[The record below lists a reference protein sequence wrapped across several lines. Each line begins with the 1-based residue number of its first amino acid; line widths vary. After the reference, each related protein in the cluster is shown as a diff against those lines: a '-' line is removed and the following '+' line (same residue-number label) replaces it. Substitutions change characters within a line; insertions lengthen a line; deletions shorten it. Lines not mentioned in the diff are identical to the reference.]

1 MELSNE
7 VNYILSPKAVR
18 ERTSKLYEAVKAGK
32 GHFSLHEEKLG
43 EVCDYVLDV
52 IKDNYPDFNIPF
64 HSRWGHFQVGKIDRN
79 SKMEEMIKDLDA
91 LEKGRV
97 KLDLVITS
105 VLLDAGA
112 GATWKYREDNN
123 IFSRSEG
130 LAVASWHMFF
140 AGAFSGDKSYKAQ
153 ADALLK
159 VNDRAIEEG
168 FQVSSSNPLVG
179 VSGRAGLLQSL
190 GECLKSQ
197 PNAFVDGRPGNIIDY
212 MKTTYGMEF
221 NASDLL
227 KSVLVL
233 FGNIWPSRL
242 NRDGVSLGDVWE
254 HPALGEKGSFDALV
268 PFHKLSQ
275 WLTYSLIE
283 VFEEAGFTV
292 NNVSEMTGLPEYR
305 NGGLLLDMGLIDL
318 KNKED
323 YKKSH
328 RPDSELIVE
337 WRALTVTYLDKIGD
351 VVREKL
357 GKSADEFP
365 LAKVL
370 EGGTWW
376 AGRRIA
382 KEKREDGSTPLSLAS
397 DGTVF

>member
-1 MELSNE
+1 MSLSEE
-7 VNYILSPKAVR
+7 VTYLLSPKAVR
-18 ERTSKLYEAVKAGK
+18 ERTGLLYEKIKSGE

-43 EVCDYVLDV
+43 SVCDYVLEV
-52 IKDNYPDFNIPF
+52 IKENYPDLDIPF
-64 HSRWGHFQVGKIDRN
+64 HSRWGHFKVGDIDRN
-79 SKMEEMIKDLDA
+79 KMMNEKISSFDA
-91 LEKGRV
+91 FEKARI

-112 GATWKYREDNN
+112 GATWKYQEEKNT
-123 IFSRSEG
+123 FSRSEG

-140 AGAFSGDKSYKAQ
+140 EGKFSENQSYKAESSQ
-153 ADALLK
+153 LIKLQDS
-159 VNDRAIEEG
+159 DIEEG
-168 FQVSSSNPLVG
+168 FQVSEANPLIGVG
-179 VSGRAGLLQSL
+179 GRTGLLKSL
-190 GECLKSQ
+190 GNCVAKQ
-197 PNAFVDGRPGNIIDY
+197 PDAFKDGRPGNILDY
-212 MKTTYGMEF
+212 MKDQYGMTF

-227 KSVLVL
+227 KSVLIL
-233 FGNIWPSRL
+233 FGEIWPARL
-242 NRDGVSLGDVWE
+242 TREGVSLGDVWE
-254 HPALGEKGSFDALV
+254 HPALGEKGSFESLV

-283 VFEEAGFTV
+283 VFEEAGFEV
-292 NNVSEMTGLPEYR
+292 KNPQEMTGLPEYR

-318 KNKED
+318 KDKED

-351 VVREKL
+351 VVRDKL
-357 GKSADEFP
+357 GKSASEFP

-376 AGRRIA
+376 AGRKIA